1 MPSATMNAQEVRA
14 IWTSEKGSMAKQ
26 TAKNR
31 WAKIIQGT
39 IDDIGETAAAKD
51 FDGQKRAESIAI
63 QIALKDIKKG
73 IEQNKPLTYVHLLHK
88 PKAQGLTALQTPAR

>member
-14 IWTSEKGSMAKQ
+14 IWTSDKGSMANE
-26 TAKNR
+26 TAENR

-51 FDGQKRAESIAI
+51 IDSQKKVESIAI
-63 QIALKDIKKG
+63 QIALKSIKKG
-73 IEQNKPLTYVHLLHK
+73 IEQNRPLTYVLL
-88 PKAQGLTALQTPAR
+88 PQE

>member
-14 IWTSEKGSMAKQ
+14 IWTSDKGSMANE
-26 TAKNR
+26 TAENR

-51 FDGQKRAESIAI
+51 IDSQKKVESIAV
-63 QIALKDIKKG
+63 QIALKSIKKG
-73 IEQNKPLTYVHLLHK
+73 IEQNRPLTYVLL
-88 PKAQGLTALQTPAR
+88 LQE